1 MKKSVL
7 LMAAATAIALSSCSS
22 EDTMD
27 IAKSSNITFRS
38 TVGLNS
44 RGAEATT
51 DNLKNIWVSAWA
63 DNDAVFADE
72 QFTKKDGTTEFHS
85 VGGTWF
91 WEKNKNYT
99 FMAFATGKDT
109 KENLNPTIAKDK
121 IILTDYT
128 PDQNPAKHLDLLTA
142 QGTGTQALNE
152 TAGADLK
159 FDHIL
164 SQIQIKVKNTNP
176 NVKYIIKGVR
186 ISNVKGTGTYT
197 FTPANAKNKHV
208 WVNNENTDE
217 NTAQYIFNDKVDI
230 RLDAQNQT
238 VNDLL
243 ADDNSA
249 MLIPQDI
256 TAWDGKAPAEPNAS
270 FTDVTGSY
278 ISLLINVQK
287 MNGAGNWEQVYPKA
301 DQSNDNCAWTA
312 VAIPTLTWANGNKYI
327 YTLDLSKGA
336 GKVDPVDPGTGV
348 TPGGPEPGEDI
359 LGNEIFFN
367 VTVEPWVNQ
376 PTNVEM

>member
-44 RGAEATT
+44 RGTEVKT
-51 DNLKNIWVSAWA
+51 DNLNNFWVSAWA
-63 DNDAVFADE
+63 DDDVVFDGVE
-72 QFTKKDGTTEFHS
+72 FKKKDGTQEFHS

-109 KENLNPTIAKDK
+109 KENLNPTIAKDN
-121 IILTDYT
+121 ITLTNYS
-128 PDQNPAKHLDLLTA
+128 PDQNPANHLDLLTA
-142 QGTGTQALNE
+142 QGTGTQADNE
-152 TAGADLK
+152 NAGAALD

-197 FTPANAKNKHV
+197 FTPANANNKHV
-208 WVNNENTDE
+208 WVNNEPT
-217 NTAQYIFNDKVDI
+217 TQYIFTDNVDI
-230 RLDAQNQT
+230 RLDDKNQIA
-238 VNDLL
+238 NDLL
-243 ADDNSA
+243 AAANSA

-256 TAWDGKAPAEPNAS
+256 TAWNGQAPAEPNAS
-270 FTDVTGSY
+270 FKDVAGSY

-287 MNGAGNWEQVYPKA
+287 KNNAGGWEQVYPFA
-301 DQSNDNCAWTA
+301 DVPNETCAWTA
-312 VAIPTLTWANGNKYI
+312 VAIPAGTWANGNKYI
-327 YTLDLSKGA
+327 YTLDLTKGA

-348 TPGGPEPGEDI
+348 TPGGPDPGEDI
-359 LGNEIFFN
+359 FGNEIFFK
-367 VTVEPWVNQ
+367 VEVQPWGDDQ
-376 PTNVEM
+376 TTNVEM

>member
-44 RGAEATT
+44 RGTEVKT
-51 DNLKNIWVSAWA
+51 DNLNNIWVSAWA
-63 DNDAVFADE
+63 GDDVVFAGE
-72 QFTKKDGTTEFHS
+72 EFKKKTDTQVFHS
-85 VGGTWF
+85 VGGPWF
-91 WEKNKNYT
+91 WEKDKNYT

-121 IILTDYT
+121 ITLTNYS
-128 PDQNPAKHLDLLTA
+128 PDANPAKHLDLLTA
-142 QGTGTQALNE
+142 QGTGTQAANE
-152 TAGADLK
+152 TAGAALN

-197 FTPANAKNKHV
+197 FTPADGKKHAWAATTPNQYV
-208 WVNNENTDE
+208 LKDGVEIKLNNQNTD
-217 NTAQYIFNDKVDI
+217 A
-230 RLDAQNQT
+230 
-238 VNDLL
+238 DLL
-243 ADDNSA
+243 AAANSA

-256 TAWDGKAPAEPNAS
+256 TAWNGQVPAGSNAS
-270 FTDVTGSY
+270 FKDVTGSY

-287 MNGAGNWEQVYPKA
+287 KNAGGWEQVYPFA
-301 DQSNDNCAWTA
+301 DEPNEKCAWTA
-312 VAIPTLTWANGNKYI
+312 VAIPDVTWANGNKYI
-327 YTLDLSKGA
+327 YTLDLTKGA
-336 GKVDPVDPGTGV
+336 GKVDPVDLGDGV
-348 TPGGPEPGEDI
+348 NPGGKDPDKGEDI
-359 LGNEIFFN
+359 LGKPIFFK
-367 VTVEPWVNQ
+367 VEVEPWVDQ

>member
-44 RGAEATT
+44 RGTEVKT
-51 DNLKNIWVSAWA
+51 DNLNNIWVSAWA
-63 DNDAVFADE
+63 GDDVVFAGE
-72 QFTKKDGTTEFHS
+72 EFKKKTDTQVFHS
-85 VGGTWF
+85 VGGPWF
-91 WEKNKNYT
+91 WEKDKNYT

-121 IILTDYT
+121 ITLTNYS
-128 PDQNPAKHLDLLTA
+128 PDANPAKHLDLLTA
-142 QGTGTQALNE
+142 QGTGTQAANE
-152 TAGADLK
+152 TAGAALN

-186 ISNVKGTGTYT
+186 ITNVQGTGTYT
-197 FTPANAKNKHV
+197 FTPANAENKHV
-208 WVNNENTDE
+208 WVNNENT
-217 NTAQYIFNDKVDI
+217 TQYIFNDNVDI
-230 RLDAQNQT
+230 RLDDQNQT

-243 ADDNSA
+243 AGDNSA

-256 TAWDGKAPAEPNAS
+256 TAWNGQAPAGPNAS
-270 FTDVTGSY
+270 FKDVTGSY

-287 MNGAGNWEQVYPKA
+287 KNYAGDWKQVYPFA
-301 DQSNDNCAWTA
+301 DVPNEKCAWTA
-312 VAIPTLTWANGNKYI
+312 VAIPAGTWKNGNKYI
-327 YTLDLSKGA
+327 YTLDLTKGA
-336 GKVDPVDPGTGV
+336 GKVDPVDPGDGV
-348 TPGGPEPGEDI
+348 NPGGKDPDNGEDI
-359 LGNEIFFN
+359 LGKPIFFT
-367 VTVEPWVNQ
+367 VTVEPWVDQ
-376 PTNVEM
+376 STNVEM

>member
-44 RGAEATT
+44 RGAEVKT
-51 DNLKNIWVSAWA
+51 DNLNNIWVSAWA
-63 DNDAVFADE
+63 GDDVVFAGE
-72 QFTKKDGTTEFHS
+72 EFKKKTDTQVFNS
-85 VGGTWF
+85 VGGPWF
-91 WEKNKNYT
+91 WEKDKNYT

-121 IILTDYT
+121 ITLADYS
-128 PDQNPAKHLDLLTA
+128 PDANPAKHLDLLTA
-142 QGTGTQALNE
+142 QGTGTQAANE
-152 TAGADLK
+152 TAGAALN

-197 FTPANAKNKHV
+197 FTPADGKKHAWTATTPNQYV
-208 WVNNENTDE
+208 LKDGVEIKLNNQNTD
-217 NTAQYIFNDKVDI
+217 A
-230 RLDAQNQT
+230 
-238 VNDLL
+238 DLL
-243 ADDNSA
+243 AAANSA

-256 TAWDGKAPAEPNAS
+256 TAWNGQVPAGSNAS
-270 FTDVTGSY
+270 FKDVTGSY

-287 MNGAGNWEQVYPKA
+287 KNAGGWEQVYPFA
-301 DQSNDNCAWTA
+301 DEPNEKCGWTA
-312 VAIPTLTWANGNKYI
+312 VAIPTVTWANGNKYI
-327 YTLDLSKGA
+327 YTLDLTKGA
-336 GKVDPVDPGTGV
+336 GKVDPVDPGDGV
-348 TPGGPEPGEDI
+348 NPGGKDPDNGEDI
-359 LGNEIFFN
+359 LGKPIFFT
-367 VTVEPWVNQ
+367 VTVEPWVDQ
-376 PTNVEM
+376 STNVEM

>member
-1 MKKSVL
+1 
-7 LMAAATAIALSSCSS
+7 MAAATAIALSSCSS

-44 RGAEATT
+44 RGTEVKT
-51 DNLKNIWVSAWA
+51 DNLNNIWVSAWA
-63 DNDAVFADE
+63 GDDVVFAGE
-72 QFTKKDGTTEFHS
+72 EFKKKTDTQVFHS
-85 VGGTWF
+85 VGGPWF
-91 WEKNKNYT
+91 WEKDKNYT

-121 IILTDYT
+121 ITLTNYS
-128 PDQNPAKHLDLLTA
+128 PDANPAKHLDLLTA
-142 QGTGTQALNE
+142 QGTGTQAANE
-152 TAGADLK
+152 TAGAALN

-186 ISNVKGTGTYT
+186 ITNVQGTGTYT
-197 FTPANAKNKHV
+197 FTPANAENKHV
-208 WVNNENTDE
+208 WVNNENT
-217 NTAQYIFNDKVDI
+217 TQYIFNDNVDI
-230 RLDAQNQT
+230 RLDDQNQT

-243 ADDNSA
+243 AAANSA

-256 TAWDGKAPAEPNAS
+256 TAWNGQVPAGSNAS
-270 FTDVTGSY
+270 FKDVTGSY

-287 MNGAGNWEQVYPKA
+287 KNAGGWEQVYPFA
-301 DQSNDNCAWTA
+301 DEPNEKCAWTA
-312 VAIPTLTWANGNKYI
+312 VAIPDVTWANGNKYI
-327 YTLDLSKGA
+327 YTLDLTKGA
-336 GKVDPVDPGTGV
+336 GKVDPVDPGDGV
-348 TPGGPEPGEDI
+348 NPGGKDPDKGEDI
-359 LGNEIFFN
+359 LGKPIFFK
-367 VTVEPWVNQ
+367 VEVEPWVDQ

>member
-44 RGAEATT
+44 RGTEVKT
-51 DNLKNIWVSAWA
+51 DNLNNIWVSAWA
-63 DNDAVFADE
+63 DDGVVFDGVE
-72 QFTKKDGTTEFHS
+72 FKKKTGTQVFHS
-85 VGGTWF
+85 VGGPWF
-91 WEKNKNYT
+91 WEKDKNYT

-121 IILTDYT
+121 ITLTNYS
-128 PDQNPAKHLDLLTA
+128 PDANPAKHLDLLTA
-142 QGTGTQALNE
+142 QGTGTQAANG
-152 TAGADLK
+152 TAGAALN

-197 FTPANAKNKHV
+197 FTPADGKKHAWTATTPNQYV
-208 WVNNENTDE
+208 LKDGVEIKLNNQNTD
-217 NTAQYIFNDKVDI
+217 A
-230 RLDAQNQT
+230 
-238 VNDLL
+238 DLL
-243 ADDNSA
+243 AAANSA

-256 TAWDGKAPAEPNAS
+256 TAWNGQVPAGSNAS
-270 FTDVTGSY
+270 FKDVTGSY

-287 MNGAGNWEQVYPKA
+287 KNAGGWEQVYPFA
-301 DQSNDNCAWTA
+301 DEPNEKCGWTA
-312 VAIPTLTWANGNKYI
+312 VAIPTVTWANGNKYI
-327 YTLDLSKGA
+327 YTLDLTKGA
-336 GKVDPVDPGTGV
+336 GKVDPVDPGDGV
-348 TPGGPEPGEDI
+348 NPGGKDPDKGEDI
-359 LGNEIFFN
+359 LGKPIFFK
-367 VTVEPWVNQ
+367 VEVEPWVDQ
-376 PTNVEM
+376 STNVEM

>member
-44 RGAEATT
+44 RGTEVKT
-51 DNLKNIWVSAWA
+51 DNLNNIWVSAWA
-63 DNDAVFADE
+63 DDGVVFDGVE
-72 QFTKKDGTTEFHS
+72 FKKKDGTQEFHS

-121 IILTDYT
+121 ITLADYT
-128 PDQNPAKHLDLLTA
+128 PDANPAKHLDLLTA
-142 QGTGTQALNE
+142 QGTGNQDHDG
-152 TAGADLK
+152 TAGAALN

-186 ISNVKGTGTYT
+186 ITNVQGTGTYT
-197 FTPANAKNKHV
+197 FTPADGKKHAWAATTPNQYV
-208 WVNNENTDE
+208 LKDGVEIKLNNQNTD
-217 NTAQYIFNDKVDI
+217 A
-230 RLDAQNQT
+230 
-238 VNDLL
+238 DLL
-243 ADDNSA
+243 AAANSA

-256 TAWDGKAPAEPNAS
+256 TAWNGQVPAGSNAS
-270 FTDVTGSY
+270 FKDVTGSY

-287 MNGAGNWEQVYPKA
+287 KNAGGWEQVYPFA
-301 DQSNDNCAWTA
+301 DEPNEKCAWTA
-312 VAIPTLTWANGNKYI
+312 VAIPDVTWANGNKYI
-327 YTLDLSKGA
+327 YTLDLTKGA
-336 GKVDPVDPGTGV
+336 GKVDPVDPGDGV
-348 TPGGPEPGEDI
+348 NPGGKDPDKGEDI
-359 LGNEIFFN
+359 LGKPIFFK
-367 VTVEPWVNQ
+367 VEVEPWVDQ
-376 PTNVEM
+376 LTNVEM

>member
-44 RGAEATT
+44 RGTEVKT
-51 DNLKNIWVSAWA
+51 DNLNNIWVSAWA
-63 DNDAVFADE
+63 GDDVVFAGE
-72 QFTKKDGTTEFHS
+72 EFKKKTDTQVFHS
-85 VGGTWF
+85 VGGPWF
-91 WEKNKNYT
+91 WEKDKNYT

-121 IILTDYT
+121 ITLTNYS
-128 PDQNPAKHLDLLTA
+128 PDANPAKHLDLLTA
-142 QGTGTQALNE
+142 QGTGTQAANE
-152 TAGADLK
+152 TAGAALN

-197 FTPANAKNKHV
+197 FTPADGKKHAWAATTPNQYV
-208 WVNNENTDE
+208 LKDGVEIKLNNQNTD
-217 NTAQYIFNDKVDI
+217 A
-230 RLDAQNQT
+230 
-238 VNDLL
+238 DLL
-243 ADDNSA
+243 AAANSA

-256 TAWDGKAPAEPNAS
+256 TAWNGQVSAGSNAS
-270 FTDVTGSY
+270 FKDVTGSY

-287 MNGAGNWEQVYPKA
+287 KNAGGWEQVYPFA
-301 DQSNDNCAWTA
+301 DEPNEKCAWTA
-312 VAIPTLTWANGNKYI
+312 VAIPDVTWANGNKYI
-327 YTLDLSKGA
+327 YTLDLTKGA
-336 GKVDPVDPGTGV
+336 GKVDPVDPGDGV
-348 TPGGPEPGEDI
+348 NPGGKDPDKGEDI
-359 LGNEIFFN
+359 LGKPIFFK
-367 VTVEPWVNQ
+367 VEVEPWVDQ

>member
-44 RGAEATT
+44 RGTEVKT
-51 DNLKNIWVSAWA
+51 DNLNNIWVSAWA
-63 DNDAVFADE
+63 DDDVVFAGE
-72 QFTKKDGTTEFHS
+72 EFKKKAGTQEFHS
-85 VGGTWF
+85 VGGPWF
-91 WEKNKNYT
+91 WEKDKNYT

-109 KENLNPTIAKDK
+109 KENLNPTIAKGN
-121 IILTDYT
+121 ITLTDYT
-128 PDQNPAKHLDLLTA
+128 PNVNPANHLDLLTA
-142 QGTGTQALNE
+142 QGTGTKAVE
-152 TAGADLK
+152 TAGAALN

-186 ISNVKGTGTYT
+186 ISNVQGTGTYT
-197 FTPANAKNKHV
+197 FTPANAENKHV
-208 WVNNENTDE
+208 WVNNENT
-217 NTAQYIFNDKVDI
+217 TQYIFTDNEEI

-256 TAWDGKAPAEPNAS
+256 TAWNGQAPAGPNAS
-270 FTDVTGSY
+270 FKDVTGSY

-287 MNGAGNWEQVYPKA
+287 KNYAGDWKQVYPFA
-301 DQSNDNCAWTA
+301 DEPNEKCAWTA
-312 VAIPTLTWANGNKYI
+312 VAIPTVTWANGNKYI
-327 YTLDLSKGA
+327 YTLDLTKGA
-336 GKVDPVDPGTGV
+336 GKVDPVDPTEPGE
-348 TPGGPEPGEDI
+348 TPDPGKDPQPGEDI

-367 VTVEPWVNQ
+367 VTVEPWVDQ
-376 PTNVEM
+376 STNVEM

>member
-7 LMAAATAIALSSCSS
+7 LMTAATAIALSSCSS

-44 RGAEATT
+44 RGTEVKT
-51 DNLKNIWVSAWA
+51 DNLNNIWVSAWA
-63 DNDAVFADE
+63 DDGVVFDGVE
-72 QFTKKDGTTEFHS
+72 FKKKDGTQEFHS

-121 IILTDYT
+121 ITLADYT
-128 PDQNPAKHLDLLTA
+128 PDANPAKHLDLLTA
-142 QGTGTQALNE
+142 QGTGTQAAYG
-152 TAGADLK
+152 TAGAALN

-197 FTPANAKNKHV
+197 FTPADAENKHV
-208 WVNNENTDE
+208 WVNNENT
-217 NTAQYIFNDKVDI
+217 TQYIFNDNVDI
-230 RLDAQNQT
+230 RLDDQNQT

-243 ADDNSA
+243 AGDNSA

-256 TAWDGKAPAEPNAS
+256 TAWNGQAPAGQNVS
-270 FTDVTGSY
+270 FKDVTGSY
-278 ISLLINVQK
+278 ISLFINVQK
-287 MNGAGNWEQVYPKA
+287 KNYAGDWKQVYPFA
-301 DQSNDNCAWTA
+301 DEPNEKCGWTA
-312 VAIPTLTWANGNKYI
+312 VAIPTVTWANGNKYI
-327 YTLDLSKGA
+327 YTLDLTKGA
-336 GKVDPVDPGTGV
+336 GKVDPVDPGDGV
-348 TPGGPEPGEDI
+348 NPGGKDPDNGEDI
-359 LGNEIFFN
+359 LGKPIFFT
-367 VTVEPWVNQ
+367 VTVEPWVDQ
-376 PTNVEM
+376 STNVEM

>member
-44 RGAEATT
+44 RGTEVKT
-51 DNLKNIWVSAWA
+51 DNLNNIWVSAWA
-63 DNDAVFADE
+63 GDDVVFAGE
-72 QFTKKDGTTEFHS
+72 EFKKKTDTQVFHS
-85 VGGTWF
+85 VGGPWF
-91 WEKNKNYT
+91 WEKDKNYT

-121 IILTDYT
+121 ITLTNYS
-128 PDQNPAKHLDLLTA
+128 PDANPAKHLDLLTA
-142 QGTGTQALNE
+142 QGTGTQATNG
-152 TAGADLK
+152 TAGAALN

-164 SQIQIKVKNTNP
+164 SQIQIKVKNTNA

-186 ISNVKGTGTYT
+186 ITNVQGTGTYT
-197 FTPANAKNKHV
+197 FTPANAENKHV
-208 WVNNENTDE
+208 WVNNENT
-217 NTAQYIFNDKVDI
+217 TQYIFNDNVDI
-230 RLDAQNQT
+230 RLDDQNQT

-243 ADDNSA
+243 AGDNSA

-256 TAWDGKAPAEPNAS
+256 TAWNGQAPAGPNAS
-270 FTDVTGSY
+270 FKDVTGSY

-287 MNGAGNWEQVYPKA
+287 KNYAGDWKQVYPFA
-301 DQSNDNCAWTA
+301 DEPNEKCAWTA
-312 VAIPTLTWANGNKYI
+312 VAIPAGTWKNGNKYI
-327 YTLDLSKGA
+327 YTLDLTKGA
-336 GKVDPVDPGTGV
+336 GKVDPVDPGDGV
-348 TPGGPEPGEDI
+348 NPGGKDPDNGEDI
-359 LGNEIFFN
+359 LGKPIFFT
-367 VTVEPWVNQ
+367 VTVESWVDQ
-376 PTNVEM
+376 LTNVEM

>member
-44 RGAEATT
+44 RGAEVKT
-51 DNLKNIWVSAWA
+51 DNLNNIWVSAWA
-63 DNDAVFADE
+63 GDDVVFAGE
-72 QFTKKDGTTEFHS
+72 EFKKKTDTQVFNS
-85 VGGTWF
+85 VGGPWF
-91 WEKNKNYT
+91 WEKDKNYT

-121 IILTDYT
+121 ITLADYS
-128 PDQNPAKHLDLLTA
+128 PDANPAKHLDLLTA
-142 QGTGTQALNE
+142 QGTGTQAANE
-152 TAGADLK
+152 TAGAALN

-186 ISNVKGTGTYT
+186 ITNVQGTGTYT
-197 FTPANAKNKHV
+197 FIPANAENKHA
-208 WVNNENTDE
+208 W
-217 NTAQYIFNDKVDI
+217 TATTSNQYVLKNGVDI
-230 RLDAQNQT
+230 RLDDKNQT
-238 VNDLL
+238 DNNLL
-243 ADDNSA
+243 AGDNSA

-256 TAWDGKAPAEPNAS
+256 TAWNGKAPAGQNVS
-270 FTDVTGSY
+270 FKDVTGSY

-287 MNGAGNWEQVYPKA
+287 KNYAGDWKQVYPFA
-301 DQSNDNCAWTA
+301 DEPNEKCGWTA
-312 VAIPTLTWANGNKYI
+312 VAIPTVTWANGNKYI
-327 YTLDLSKGA
+327 YTLDLTKGA
-336 GKVDPVDPGTGV
+336 GKVDPVDPGDGV
-348 TPGGPEPGEDI
+348 NPGGKDPDKGEDI
-359 LGNEIFFN
+359 LGKPIFFK
-367 VTVEPWVNQ
+367 VEVEPWVDQ
-376 PTNVEM
+376 STNVEM

>member
-44 RGAEATT
+44 RGTEVKT
-51 DNLKNIWVSAWA
+51 DNLNNIWVSAWA
-63 DNDAVFADE
+63 DDGVVFDGVE
-72 QFTKKDGTTEFHS
+72 FKKKDGTQEFHS

-121 IILTDYT
+121 ITLADYT
-128 PDQNPAKHLDLLTA
+128 PDANPAKHLDLLTA
-142 QGTGTQALNE
+142 QGTGTQAANG
-152 TAGADLK
+152 TAGAALN

-197 FTPANAKNKHV
+197 FTPADGKKHAWAATTPNQYV
-208 WVNNENTDE
+208 LKDGVEIKLNNQNTD
-217 NTAQYIFNDKVDI
+217 A
-230 RLDAQNQT
+230 
-238 VNDLL
+238 DLL
-243 ADDNSA
+243 AAANSA

-256 TAWDGKAPAEPNAS
+256 TAWNGQVPAGSNAS
-270 FTDVTGSY
+270 FKDVTGSY

-287 MNGAGNWEQVYPKA
+287 KNAGGWEQVYPFA
-301 DQSNDNCAWTA
+301 DEPNEKCAWTA
-312 VAIPTLTWANGNKYI
+312 VAIPDVTWANGNKYI
-327 YTLDLSKGA
+327 YTLDLTKGA
-336 GKVDPVDPGTGV
+336 GKVDPVDPGDGV
-348 TPGGPEPGEDI
+348 NPGGKDPDKGEDI
-359 LGNEIFFN
+359 LGKPIFFK
-367 VTVEPWVNQ
+367 VEVEPWVDQ
-376 PTNVEM
+376 LTNVEM

>member
-44 RGAEATT
+44 RGTEVKT
-51 DNLKNIWVSAWA
+51 DNLNNIWVSAWA
-63 DNDAVFADE
+63 GDDVVFAGE
-72 QFTKKDGTTEFHS
+72 EFKKKTDTQVFHS
-85 VGGTWF
+85 VGGPWF
-91 WEKNKNYT
+91 WEKDKNYT

-121 IILTDYT
+121 ITLTNYS
-128 PDQNPAKHLDLLTA
+128 PDANPAKHLDLLTA
-142 QGTGTQALNE
+142 QGTGTQAANE
-152 TAGADLK
+152 TAGAALN

-197 FTPANAKNKHV
+197 FTPADGKKHAWTATTPNQYV
-208 WVNNENTDE
+208 LKDGVEIKLNNQNTD
-217 NTAQYIFNDKVDI
+217 A
-230 RLDAQNQT
+230 
-238 VNDLL
+238 DLL
-243 ADDNSA
+243 AAANSA

-256 TAWDGKAPAEPNAS
+256 TAWNGQVPAGSNAS
-270 FTDVTGSY
+270 FKDVTGSY

-287 MNGAGNWEQVYPKA
+287 KNAGGWEQVYPFA
-301 DQSNDNCAWTA
+301 DEPNEKCAWTA
-312 VAIPTLTWANGNKYI
+312 VAIPDVTWANGNKYI
-327 YTLDLSKGA
+327 YTLDLTKGA
-336 GKVDPVDPGTGV
+336 GKVDPVDPGDGV
-348 TPGGPEPGEDI
+348 NPGGKDPDKGEDI
-359 LGNEIFFN
+359 LGKPIFFK
-367 VTVEPWVNQ
+367 VEVEPWVDQ

>member
-44 RGAEATT
+44 RGTEVKT
-51 DNLKNIWVSAWA
+51 DNLNNIWVSAWA
-63 DNDAVFADE
+63 GDDLVFAGE
-72 QFTKKDGTTEFHS
+72 EFKKKTGTQEFHS
-85 VGGTWF
+85 VGGPWF
-91 WEKNKNYT
+91 WKKDKNYT

-109 KENLNPTIAKDK
+109 KENLTPTIAKGN
-121 IILTDYT
+121 ITLADYT
-128 PDQNPAKHLDLLTA
+128 PAQNPANHLDLLTA
-142 QGTGTQALNE
+142 QGTGTKAVE
-152 TAGADLK
+152 TAGAALN

-197 FTPANAKNKHV
+197 FTPANANNKHV
-208 WVNNENTDE
+208 WVNNEST
-217 NTAQYIFNDKVDI
+217 TQYIFTDNVDI
-230 RLDAQNQT
+230 RLDDKNQIA
-238 VNDLL
+238 NDLL
-243 ADDNSA
+243 AAANSA

-256 TAWDGKAPAEPNAS
+256 TAWNGQVPAKSNAS
-270 FTDVTGSY
+270 FKDVTGSY

-287 MNGAGNWEQVYPKA
+287 KNNAGGWEQVYPFA
-301 DQSNDNCAWTA
+301 DEPNENCAWTA
-312 VAIPTLTWANGNKYI
+312 VAIPTVTWANGNKYI
-327 YTLDLSKGA
+327 YTLDLTKGA

-348 TPGGPEPGEDI
+348 TPGGPDPGEDI
-359 LGNEIFFN
+359 LGEPIFFN
-367 VTVEPWVNQ
+367 VTVEPWVDQ
-376 PTNVEM
+376 STNVEM